1 MRRIIFHLDMDSYF
15 ASVEQQANPSL
26 RGLPI
31 GITGK
36 PTEKTIIVTASRE
49 GKKFGLKAGMPVWE
63 AQKLCPALILVPGDG
78 SKYLS
83 ITQRF
88 IDILKRYT
96 PMLEV
101 ASVDEV
107 YMDMTQEAPRYGGA
121 VRLAQAIQREFRQ
134 ELGKYITATIGIADN
149 KTFAKLYGKRHKP
162 DGIGFLDP
170 EELPELLA
178 TTRVSEICGIGSR
191 IERRLNRLGIKTLAQ
206 LGQCPLP
213 LLKQEFGVC
222 GLFYKAVGRGEDPT
236 PVVPYTEIPPPK
248 SIGHSRTLPPDIRPR
263 DLALTVLRG
272 LCDLVA
278 GRLRKHGY
286 MARTVHCSFSLEVM
300 SGHYGKQTT
309 LALPTDDGAMI
320 YEACLRILANIPI
333 QPEFMA
339 RVGVSASNLVDEKGV
354 PIPLLPEDQVRRR
367 LNRAIDVIQSRY
379 GIHAIQIA
387 ASSLPRKLPEHVGGF
402 AETGSIDFSSS

>member
-31 GITGK
+31 GVTGK

-63 AQKLCPALILVPGDG
+63 AKKLCPPLILVPGDA

-96 PMLEV
+96 PMIEV

-107 YMDMTQEAPRYGGA
+107 FMDMTQEAPHCGGA
-121 VRLAQAIQREFRQ
+121 VRLAQSIRREFQQ
-134 ELGKYITATIGIADN
+134 ELGKYVTATIGIADN
-149 KTFAKLYGKRHKP
+149 KTFAKLYGKRFKP

-178 TTRVSEICGIGSR
+178 TTRVSEISGIGSR
-191 IERRLNRLGIKTLAQ
+191 IEKRLNRLGIKTLAQ

-222 GLFYKAVGRGEDPT
+222 GCFYKSIGMGEDPT

-278 GRLRKHGY
+278 GRLRKHGC
-286 MARTVHCSFSLEVM
+286 MASKRPWRCRPTTARRSTKRVCAFSPGSPSSRSPWRASACRHPISSM
-300 SGHYGKQTT
+300 RRGCPFRCFRRIKC
-309 LALPTDDGAMI
+309 DG
-320 YEACLRILANIPI
+320 
-333 QPEFMA
+333 
-339 RVGVSASNLVDEKGV
+339 G
-354 PIPLLPEDQVRRR
+354 
-367 LNRAIDVIQSRY
+367 
-379 GIHAIQIA
+379 
-387 ASSLPRKLPEHVGGF
+387 
-402 AETGSIDFSSS
+402 